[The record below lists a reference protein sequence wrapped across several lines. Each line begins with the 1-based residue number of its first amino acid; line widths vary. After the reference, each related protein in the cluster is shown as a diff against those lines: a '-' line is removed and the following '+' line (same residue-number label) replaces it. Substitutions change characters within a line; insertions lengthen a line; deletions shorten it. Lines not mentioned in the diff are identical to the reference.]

1 MSKANQKK
9 FREQQQALIN
19 TAIARREAD
28 KKAKAS
34 LESTLIIVCWVLHDK
49 YGFSKVRLDRL
60 IKEVK
65 ELVRDYSDGRFEAK
79 DLVNQLYEETGIDDI
94 KF

>member
-9 FREQQQALIN
+9 FKEQQQLLIN
-19 TAIARREAD
+19 TAIARREAN
-28 KKAKAS
+28 KKAKS
-34 LESTLIIVCWVLHDK
+34 NLESTLIIVCWILHDK
-49 YGFSKVRLDRL
+49 YGFGKTRLNRL
-60 IKEVK
+60 IKEVR
-65 ELVRDYSDGRFEAK
+65 ELIKDYNEDRFDAK

>member
-19 TAIARREAD
+19 TAIARREAN
-28 KKAKAS
+28 KKAKTN

-49 YGFSKVRLDRL
+49 YGFGKIRLDRL

-65 ELVRDYSDGRFEAK
+65 ELIKDYNEDRFEAK